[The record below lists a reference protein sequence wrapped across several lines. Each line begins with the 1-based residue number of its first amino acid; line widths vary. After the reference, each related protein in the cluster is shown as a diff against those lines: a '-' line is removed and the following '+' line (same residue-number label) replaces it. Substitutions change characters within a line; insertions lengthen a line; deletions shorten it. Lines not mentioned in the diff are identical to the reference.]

1 MSLMLPCNCTLIS
14 FHSATFGLLM
24 QSQREPGPGLRKKMT
39 LITKTKM
46 KVKVLVAQSCL
57 TLCDHMDC
65 SLPGSSA
72 QGFLQARILEWVAI
86 SFSRGNLL
94 NPGTE
99 PGSPADSLSSELPGK
114 PRFKGFKLIIL
125 VYSPTLASSLLIH
138 LLHSPA
144 TKVP

>member
-1 MSLMLPCNCTLIS
+1 MLPCSCTLSS

-24 QSQREPGPGLRKKMT
+24 QSQREPRPGLRKKMT

-46 KVKVLVAQSCL
+46 KVKVLVSQSCL

-72 QGFLQARILEWVAI
+72 HGFLQARILEWVAI

-94 NPGTE
+94 KPGIE
-99 PGSPADSLSSELPGK
+99 PGPPADSLPSELPGK
-114 PRFKGFKLIIL
+114 PKFKGCKLITL

-138 LLHSPA
+138 LNSPA
-144 TKVP
+144 TRVPQVS